1 MATES
6 TPKNPLERAIR
17 DHDRALVVR
26 FVAEGHTLASTTPAA
41 ELSAPEFPETVA
53 MLVLKL
59 ALPRTRLEIINTNR
73 WYHCNGDGMRE
84 MVRRALAP
92 FPDRANAAEKKLIDA
107 VVCADSAA
115 VVKLVRKTP
124 GTLRNFSP
132 ELLTMLPELTREAV
146 VAFLASGFA
155 PAVVPEVFRTLLRE
169 VKKPEALAELPYR
182 KRLMYANLLI
192 HILQGETIYPDEDWY
207 PMGNSIANGCDR
219 GVYCHPYH
227 YYYDPSHRYEPRFA
241 DDEYEKPARKIVR
254 HGSNQ
259 EKPR

>member
-1 MATES
+1 MALEF

-17 DHDRALVVR
+17 ERDRALVVR
-26 FVAEGHTLASTTPAA
+26 FVAEGGHLTCPAPAGWLLPPAFPA
-41 ELSAPEFPETVA
+41 EVA
-53 MLVLKL
+53 QLVLKL
-59 ALPRTRLEIINTNR
+59 ALTRSRLKIIDTDR
-73 WYHCNGDGMRE
+73 WYHYNGEALRE
-84 MVRRALAP
+84 TVRQALAP

-107 VVCADSAA
+107 VVRADSAA

-124 GTLRNFSP
+124 GTLRNFSSV
-132 ELLTMLPELTREAV
+132 LLVMLPELTREAV

-155 PAVVPEVFRTLLRE
+155 PAVVPELFRALLRE

-227 YYYDPSHRYEPRFA
+227 YCYDPSHRYEPRFA
-241 DDEYEKPARKIVR
+241 DDEYETPTHDIRRA
-254 HGSNQ
+254 
-259 EKPR
+259 